1 MDVESEFASRAIERI
16 TLKRKRQHNMSR
28 VSLLNVPK
36 NKDEWE
42 SWSWANKTILLKI
55 RAAIQT
61 KYNVNLTEYQIYP
74 IDFNKFQDFL
84 WNNSQYHNDFNSTL
98 NLQSS
103 DLTSVNIKN
112 ESQLQNWIYLN
123 FHEIEN
129 ASNVLQV

>member
-1 MDVESEFASRAIERI
+1 
-16 TLKRKRQHNMSR
+16 MSL

-103 DLTSVNIKN
+103 DLTSVDIKN

-123 FHEIEN
+123 FHEIQN